1 LFTIDI
7 DPVAFTIGPLTVRW
21 YGIMVALAVVALLA
35 ISSREAKRL
44 SISQDF
50 IYNLFLWG
58 IIGGFI
64 ISRLV
69 HVVDYVVTHPGEPIQ
84 IIGFAGLSLLGAIGG
99 AVLAVW
105 IYTRV
110 SKIPW
115 SDMAGVGDAVAVG
128 GPLAQAIGRI
138 GCTINGCC
146 YGKLSPFNSFPG
158 AVIYAPPPHGISSRQ
173 WYDIDPQYLGIPLY
187 PTQIYFLLWN
197 LVVFAVLWRMRGR
210 VKPPG
215 ALFLLYL
222 CLYAAGDFGLRFFRV
237 NDIFLLGLYQGQII
251 SLVIL
256 LVALPLFIIKMRR
269 YQQESL
275 EVESINEASQ
285 MGQSPEE

>member
-1 LFTIDI
+1 LFTINI
-7 DPVAFTIGPLTVRW
+7 DPVAFAIGSVTVRW
-21 YGIMVALAVVALLA
+21 YGIMVALAVTALLA
-35 ISSREAKRL
+35 IFSREAKRL
-44 SISQDF
+44 DISQDL

-58 IIGGFI
+58 VIGGLI
-64 ISRLV
+64 VSRLV
-69 HVVDYVVTHPGEPIQ
+69 YVIDYAATHPGAPVQ

-99 AVLAVW
+99 AVLAAW

-115 SDMAGVGDAVAVG
+115 SNMAVVGDAIAVG
-128 GPLAQAIGRI
+128 APLAQAIGRI

-146 YGKLSPFNSFPG
+146 YGKPTSSPW
-158 AVIYAPPPHGISSRQ
+158 AVIYAHPGSACG
-173 WYDIDPQYLGIPLY
+173 LKGIPLY

-197 LVVFAVLWRMRGR
+197 LVVFTVIWRMRKR
-210 VKPPG
+210 IKPPG

-222 CLYAAGDFGLRFFRV
+222 WLYAAGDFGLRFFRV
-237 NDIFLLGLYQGQII
+237 NDIWLLGLYQGQVI
-251 SLVIL
+251 SLLIL

-275 EVESINEASQ
+275 KTESTNEAGQ
-285 MGQSPEE
+285 MGQSHEE